1 LFGLYNRTPIQIVS
15 IQTASIPQYT
25 NLFTTIHYFFIKNF
39 SFINAMILCTFGM
52 TSIKSNLNTTT
63 ANPGFVQEGV
73 IMRKLC
79 LLLPLLSL
87 GLLWSQPGSG
97 SGLPSTDDSDQ
108 EADWYSFDNPDN
120 AGIFIEESQLS
131 GQNEKNE
138 IWIVD
143 LTGKERRTSLKMPS
157 LSWSKLSILPAV
169 DGELKLYCRYPTG
182 SVDLLLSDHVRS
194 GRSYGA
200 WLQAEIEGDYEAWYT
215 VDESKS
221 NSVLIQVESPEVVYE
236 TASGAAAA
244 AMPRMAMPTPQ
255 MAMSSPSPNI
265 GFSTGGAKDINNF
278 RENIEQGYLPI
289 PTDITY
295 EGLFY
300 DYYFDTGRAKECRKL
315 FCPSYSYAVSR
326 DPFSNEPEHYLSVGL
341 NSGITDF
348 QRKKLNLVVV
358 LDYSGSMG
366 SPFDRYYYDRFGNRV
381 ELMPEESGGTK
392 MEIADQSVVALLSH
406 LKEDDRFGL
415 VIFSDDAFLFDPLT
429 TVGDKDQELLKEHIL
444 NIREYGGTYM
454 EAGMEKGTTLFGRY
468 LEADKSEYE
477 NRIIFLTDA
486 MPNIGETGESD
497 LLAMLEEN
505 AAKGI
510 YTTFIGIGVDFN
522 TELVEKITKIKGAN
536 YYSVHSAGE
545 FKERMDDE
553 FDFMVTPLVFDLQL
567 DLDAP
572 GYEIEKVYGSPEADQ
587 ATGEIMKV
595 NTLFPSKTEE
605 GQVKGGMVLIK
616 LRKLSPEGISPDGVS
631 PEGSMKL
638 KVSYRDRNGIEDSD
652 EAEVEMPET
661 QPDYYQNNGIRKAIL
676 LSRYADLL
684 KDWTIDER
692 SAAQSGQKVVPLVT
706 FDRGIVIPIELGE
719 WERQSLPLRVAE
731 PYRKLFG
738 VFGTYFEQESQ
749 AIGDNDLQQEQAV
762 LEKLR
767 NYRE

>member
-1 LFGLYNRTPIQIVS
+1 
-15 IQTASIPQYT
+15 
-25 NLFTTIHYFFIKNF
+25 
-39 SFINAMILCTFGM
+39 M
-52 TSIKSNLNTTT
+52 
-63 ANPGFVQEGV
+63 
-73 IMRKLC
+73 
-79 LLLPLLSL
+79 LLPLLSL
-87 GLLWSQPGSG
+87 GLLWSQPGLG

-120 AGIFIEESQLS
+120 ANSGKLIEEGQLS

-138 IWIVD
+138 LWIVD
-143 LTGKERRTSLKMPS
+143 LTGKERRTSLEMPS
-157 LSWSKLSILPAV
+157 SSWSRLLILPAV

-182 SVDLLLSDHVRS
+182 SVDLLLSGNVRS

-200 WLQAEIEGDYEAWYT
+200 WLQAEIEGDYEAWYI

-221 NSVLIQVESPEVVYE
+221 NSILIRVESQEIMYE
-236 TASGAAAA
+236 AAPAGAIG
-244 AMPRMAMPTPQ
+244 AMPRMAVPTPMAMPAPQ
-255 MAMSSPSPNI
+255 MAVSSPSPVI

-278 RENIEQGYLPI
+278 RENIEQGYLPL

-300 DYYFDTGRAKECRKL
+300 DYYFDTGQQRECKKL

-326 DPFSNEPEHYLSVGL
+326 DPFSKEPEHYLSVGL

-366 SPFDRYYYDRFGNRV
+366 SPFDEYYYDRFGNRV
-381 ELMPEESGGTK
+381 ELTSEESGKTK

-429 TVGDKDQELLKEHIL
+429 PVDDKDQELLKKHIL
-444 NIREYGGTYM
+444 DIKEYGGTYM

-497 LLAMLEEN
+497 LLAMLEDN
-505 AAKGI
+505 AANGI

-553 FDFMVTPLVFDLQL
+553 FDFMVTPLVFDLRL

-616 LRKLSPEGISPDGVS
+616 LKKLSPEEISPERFS
-631 PEGSMKL
+631 PAGSMKL
-638 KVSYRDRNGIEDSD
+638 KVSYRDRNGIADSD
-652 EAEVEMPET
+652 EAEVEIPET

-692 SAAQSGQKVVPLVT
+692 SAARSGQKVVPLVT
-706 FDRGIVIPIELGE
+706 FDSGIVIPIDLGE
-719 WERQSLPLRVAE
+719 WERQSLPLQVAE
-731 PYRKLFG
+731 PYRKLFS
-738 VFGTYFEQESQ
+738 VFGTYFEEESQ
-749 AIGDNDLQQEQAV
+749 AIGDDNLQQEQAV
-762 LEKLR
+762 LEKLK